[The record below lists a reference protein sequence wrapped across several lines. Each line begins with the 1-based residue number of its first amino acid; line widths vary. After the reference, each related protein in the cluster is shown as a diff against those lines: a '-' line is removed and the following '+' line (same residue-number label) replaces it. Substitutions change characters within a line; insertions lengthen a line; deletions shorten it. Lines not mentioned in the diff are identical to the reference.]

1 MWKQEI
7 NLQVL
12 NSTANCIDTC
22 IDFEGKIFYASFV
35 YGDTDRLKRR
45 ALWDHLLELN
55 TTRESPWFLI
65 GDFNDL
71 INNEE
76 KDGGP
81 ARPEGSFTDLRS
93 FFSEGD
99 LFDLQHSGDFL
110 SWRGKRW
117 DYLVRCRL
125 DRAVANSDWAELFP
139 TTRSQYLAYEG
150 SDHRPLIS
158 YFEPEKKKRPGL
170 FRYDRPLKDNP
181 EVKELVHQALQRGA
195 NQTVNDRIVEVRSAL
210 IEWSK
215 QQYRNSRAL
224 IEEKK
229 FELEKALTDPLN
241 DTTLIT
247 KVTEELNAAY
257 ASEE

>member
-1 MWKQEI
+1 M
-7 NLQVL
+7 
-12 NSTANCIDTC
+12 
-22 IDFEGKIFYASFV
+22 
-35 YGDTDRLKRR
+35 
-45 ALWDHLLELN
+45 
-55 TTRESPWFLI
+55 
-65 GDFNDL
+65 
-71 INNEE
+71 
-76 KDGGP
+76 
-81 ARPEGSFTDLRS
+81 
-93 FFSEGD
+93 
-99 LFDLQHSGDFL
+99 
-110 SWRGKRW
+110 
-117 DYLVRCRL
+117 
-125 DRAVANSDWAELFP
+125 
-139 TTRSQYLAYEG
+139 AYEG